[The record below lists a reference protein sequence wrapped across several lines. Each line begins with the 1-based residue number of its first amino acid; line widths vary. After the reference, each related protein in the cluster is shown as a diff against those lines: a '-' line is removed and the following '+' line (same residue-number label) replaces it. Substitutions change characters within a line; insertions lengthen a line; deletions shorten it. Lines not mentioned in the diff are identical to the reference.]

1 MILGKKCI
9 SIKCFLLHVTNKEQ
23 IQKGE
28 ISMSN
33 LIKGFIQYF

>member
-1 MILGKKCI
+1 MILGKKRI

-28 ISMSN
+28 INTSN

>member
-1 MILGKKCI
+1 MILGKKSI

-28 ISMSN
+28 LNTSN